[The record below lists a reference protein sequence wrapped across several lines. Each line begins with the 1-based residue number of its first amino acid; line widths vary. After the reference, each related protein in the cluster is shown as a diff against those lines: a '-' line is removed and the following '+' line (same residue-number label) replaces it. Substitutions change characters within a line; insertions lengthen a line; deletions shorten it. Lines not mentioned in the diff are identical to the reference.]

1 MYKNKNNVICS
12 GHCQITS
19 INVHLGQ
26 TVYEMKT
33 TEIKIV
39 VHEFENIGE
48 LPEKDQNLLMEA
60 RRITGLAYAPYSG
73 FHVGAAVLLENGMI
87 VAGNNQE
94 NSAYPSGLCAERVAL
109 FYANAN
115 YPDSAVKTIAISAAK
130 NGILV
135 NEPIKPCGGCRQSLA
150 EIEMRFETPI
160 RIILDG
166 KDSILILNGVESLLP
181 LSFSKKA
188 L

>member
-1 MYKNKNNVICS
+1 
-12 GHCQITS
+12 
-19 INVHLGQ
+19 
-26 TVYEMKT
+26 MKT

-39 VHEFENIGE
+39 VHEFANIVE
-48 LPEKDQNLLMEA
+48 LPINDQNLLMEA
-60 RRITGLAYAPYSG
+60 RRITEQAYAPYSG

-87 VAGNNQE
+87 VTGNNQE

-115 YPDSAVKTIAISAAK
+115 HSDSAVKTIAISASKSGA
-130 NGILV
+130 LV
-135 NEPIKPCGGCRQSLA
+135 NEPVKPCGSCRQALA
-150 EIEMRFETPI
+150 ETEVRFKTPI

-166 KDSILILNGVESLLP
+166 QDGILVLNGVESLLP

>member
-1 MYKNKNNVICS
+1 
-12 GHCQITS
+12 
-19 INVHLGQ
+19 
-26 TVYEMKT
+26 MKT
-33 TEIKIV
+33 SEIRIV

-48 LPEKDQNLLMEA
+48 LPEIDQNLIWQA
-60 RRITGLAYAPYSG
+60 RKITAHAYAPYSG
-73 FHVGAAVLLENGMI
+73 FHVGAAILLGNGTI
-87 VAGNNQE
+87 VTGNNQE

-130 NGILV
+130 NGALV
-135 NEPIKPCGGCRQSLA
+135 NDAVKPCGACRQALA
-150 EIEMRFETPI
+150 EAEIRFETPI

-166 KDSILILNGVESLLP
+166 QDSILVLNGVESLLP

>member
-1 MYKNKNNVICS
+1 
-12 GHCQITS
+12 
-19 INVHLGQ
+19 
-26 TVYEMKT
+26 MKT

-48 LPEKDQNLLMEA
+48 LPVNDQNLLLEA
-60 RRITGLAYAPYSG
+60 RRITGQAYAPYSG
-73 FHVGAAVLLENGMI
+73 FHVGAAVLLENGLI
-87 VAGNNQE
+87 VSGNNQE

-115 YPDSAVKTIAISAAK
+115 FPDSGVKTIAISAAK
-130 NGILV
+130 KGVLV
-135 NEPIKPCGGCRQSLA
+135 NEPVKPCGSCRQALA
-150 EIEMRFETPI
+150 ETEVRFKTPI

-166 KDSILILNGVESLLP
+166 QDSILVLNGVESLLP

>member
-1 MYKNKNNVICS
+1 
-12 GHCQITS
+12 
-19 INVHLGQ
+19 
-26 TVYEMKT
+26 MKT

-39 VHEFENIGE
+39 VHEFENIDE
-48 LPEKDQNLLMEA
+48 LPVNDQKLLLEA
-60 RRITGLAYAPYSG
+60 RKITSLAYAPYSG

-87 VAGNNQE
+87 ITGNNQE

-115 YPDSAVKTIAISAAK
+115 HPDSEVKTIAISAAK
-130 NGILV
+130 NGVLV
-135 NEPIKPCGGCRQSLA
+135 NEPVKPCGGCRQALA
-150 EIEMRFETPI
+150 EVEVRFETSI

-166 KDSILILNGVESLLP
+166 QDSILVLNGVESLLP

>member
-1 MYKNKNNVICS
+1 
-12 GHCQITS
+12 
-19 INVHLGQ
+19 
-26 TVYEMKT
+26 MKT

-39 VHEFENIGE
+39 VHEFANIVE
-48 LPEKDQNLLMEA
+48 LPVNDQNLLMEA
-60 RRITGLAYAPYSG
+60 RRITGQAYAPYSG

-87 VAGNNQE
+87 VTGNNQE
-94 NSAYPSGLCAERVAL
+94 NSAYPSGLCAERVTL

-115 YPDSAVKTIAISAAK
+115 YSDSAVKTIAVSAAK
-130 NGILV
+130 NGVLV
-135 NEPIKPCGGCRQSLA
+135 NETVKPCGSCRQAMA
-150 EIEMRFETPI
+150 ETEMRFKTPI

-166 KDSILILNGVESLLP
+166 QDSILVLNGVESLLP

>member
-1 MYKNKNNVICS
+1 
-12 GHCQITS
+12 
-19 INVHLGQ
+19 
-26 TVYEMKT
+26 MKT
-33 TEIKIV
+33 TEIRIV
-39 VHEFENIGE
+39 VQEFENISE
-48 LPEKDQNLLMEA
+48 LSVNEQKLLQEA
-60 RRITGLAYAPYSG
+60 RRITSMAYAPYSG

-87 VAGNNQE
+87 ITGNNQE

-115 YPDSAVKTIAISAAK
+115 YPDSEVKTIAISAAK
-130 NGILV
+130 NGVLV
-135 NEPIKPCGGCRQSLA
+135 NEPVKPCGGCRQALA
-150 EIEMRFETPI
+150 EVEVRFETPI

-166 KDSILILNGVESLLP
+166 QDSILVLNGVESLLP

>member
-1 MYKNKNNVICS
+1 
-12 GHCQITS
+12 
-19 INVHLGQ
+19 
-26 TVYEMKT
+26 MKT

-39 VHEFENIGE
+39 VHEFANIVE
-48 LPEKDQNLLMEA
+48 LPLNDQNLLMEA
-60 RRITGLAYAPYSG
+60 RRITEQAYAPYSG

-87 VAGNNQE
+87 VTGNNQE

-115 YPDSAVKTIAISAAK
+115 YSDSAVKTIAISASKSGA
-130 NGILV
+130 LV
-135 NEPIKPCGGCRQSLA
+135 NEPVKPCGSCRQALA
-150 EIEMRFETPI
+150 ETELRFKTPI

-166 KDSILILNGVESLLP
+166 QDGILVLNGVESLLP